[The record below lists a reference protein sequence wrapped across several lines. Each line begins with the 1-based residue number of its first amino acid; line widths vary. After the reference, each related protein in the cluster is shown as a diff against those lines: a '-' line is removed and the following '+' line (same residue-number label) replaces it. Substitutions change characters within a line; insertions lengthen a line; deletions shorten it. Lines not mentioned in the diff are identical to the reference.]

1 MELAIK
7 LFKGQGLG
15 NQIFCIT
22 SLYKLS
28 LLLKRKPVI
37 FNYSNYKGEEF
48 LPLNNSIFRFY
59 ENNLEH
65 EFEIINDSVEE
76 EIFSGLDK
84 TDHKNFIYELFKS
97 KRPRLLLNGNL
108 QNEFFIPSKE
118 ELFKIFPSLLALNNP
133 KEYKENK
140 EILIHIRGGD
150 YKKTLAKA
158 TKGFYKNSIKFL
170 ESNLHYNFKKFIVCD
185 DHIYAK
191 SLLKEIPIISS
202 SQKDKSDKRKAKHH
216 LGYSIKKDFEYLI
229 KAKYAIIPASTFSF
243 WARIFAHAISKD
255 VITIAPLNWY
265 GFRLGN
271 KFFSPLRY
279 TYKEFKYIDKN
290 GNIHN
295 YENII
300 ENYKNYFCLKNIK
313 LHSKIRT
320 TLNIFIINL
329 FK

>member
-37 FNYSNYKGEEF
+37 FNYLNYKGEEF
-48 LPLNNSIFRFY
+48 LPLNNSIFSFY
-59 ENNLEH
+59 DNNLEY
-65 EFEIINDSVEE
+65 EFEAINDYVEE
-76 EIFSGLDK
+76 ELFSGLDK
-84 TDHKNFIYELFKS
+84 TDHKNFIYRLFKS
-97 KRPRLLLNGNL
+97 KSPRVILYGNL

-118 ELFKIFPSLLALNNP
+118 ELFYIFPSLLTLNIANQ
-133 KEYKENK
+133 KKSNK
-140 EILIHIRGGD
+140 KILIHIRGGD
-150 YKKTLAKA
+150 YKKTLAKP
-158 TKGFYKNSIKFL
+158 TKGFYINSINYL
-170 ESNLHYNFKKFIVCD
+170 EKNLDTNLKKYIVCD

-202 SQKDKSDKRKAKHH
+202 FKKDHSDKRKAKHH

-229 KAKYAIIPASTFSF
+229 NAKYAIIPASTFSF

-255 VITIAPLNWY
+255 VTTIAPLNWY

-279 TYKEFKYIDKN
+279 TYKEFKYIDKM

-295 YENII
+295 HKNII
-300 ENYKNYFCLKNIK
+300 DNYKNYFYLKNIK
-313 LHSKIRT
+313 MHPKIRT
-320 TLNIFIINL
+320 LLNIFIINL
-329 FK
+329 LK